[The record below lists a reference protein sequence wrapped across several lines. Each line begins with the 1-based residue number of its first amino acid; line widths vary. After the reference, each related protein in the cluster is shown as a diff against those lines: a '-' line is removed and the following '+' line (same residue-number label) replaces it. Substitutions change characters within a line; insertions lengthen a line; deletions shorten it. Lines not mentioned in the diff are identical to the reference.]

1 MSNDIRIERL
11 SGNALVK
18 YIPELARL
26 RIEASAIFLISMT
39 VITNTKK
46 NTCKLISTA
55 QKA

>member
-26 RIEASAIFLISMT
+26 RIEVFRDFPYL
-39 VITNTKK
+39 
-46 NTCKLISTA
+46 
-55 QKA
+55 